1 MTQSPENIT
10 KALTAIKDY
19 IDDKPVTGAEILGVH
34 LEGPFISKDFIGAQ
48 PLEYVAIPSVETF
61 KKYQSASGNHIR
73 IVTLA
78 PEVEG
83 SSELIQYLKENN
95 IVASIGHTNAKYDD
109 VAKAVKMVLQMQRIP
124 IMR

>member
-73 IVTLA
+73 
-78 PEVEG
+78 G
-83 SSELIQYLKENN
+83 
-95 IVASIGHTNAKYDD
+95 
-109 VAKAVKMVLQMQRIP
+109 R
-124 IMR
+124 RF